1 VADEATM
8 APTIRMQTIS
18 RFMVFV
24 ASAVVWL
31 ILLTLLNNTYLSA
44 DDWTVVLGA
53 LAAGLVQTA
62 VLIWLLRL

>member
-1 VADEATM
+1 M
-8 APTIRMQTIS
+8 ALTIRMQTIS

-44 DDWTVVLGA
+44 DDWAVVLGA
-53 LAAGLVQTA
+53 LAAGLVQTV